1 MPEGHVVLKN
11 VLFAP
16 LTIDNN
22 TVGIIGL
29 ANKTGGFTERD
40 AQMASAFGE
49 IASIALINSQM
60 LEKLEENEKLLK
72 AHSERLEEMVEE
84 KTKLLRDSERLAAI
98 GQTAGM
104 VGHDIRNP
112 LQAIIGDVYLAKSD
126 VASMLESEKK
136 ESLQESL
143 LAIEKNAEYINKI
156 VADLQDYAKPLR
168 PHTEVADLKAIIND
182 LLTKNGL
189 PESIQ
194 VSVKVTT
201 DARKVMA
208 DSAYV
213 KRIMGNLVTN
223 AVQAMPNGGKLLI
236 NAYQEAGNAVIT
248 VKDTGIGIPDEAKP
262 KLFTP
267 LFTTKSKGQGFG
279 LAVVKRLTEA
289 LNGTVT
295 LESQEGKGTK
305 FIITLPQKPE
315 NNR

>member
-1 MPEGHVVLKN
+1 
-11 VLFAP
+11 
-16 LTIDNN
+16 
-22 TVGIIGL
+22 
-29 ANKTGGFTERD
+29 
-40 AQMASAFGE
+40 
-49 IASIALINSQM
+49 
-60 LEKLEENEKLLK
+60 LK

-84 KTKLLRDSERLAAI
+84 KTKLLRDSERLATI

-126 VASMLESEKK
+126 VASMPEDAKK

-143 LAIEKNAEYINKI
+143 LAIEKNVDYINKI

-168 PHTEVADLKAIIND
+168 PHTEVTDLKAIIND
-182 LLTKNGL
+182 LVEKRGL
-189 PESIQ
+189 PESIK
-194 VSVKVTT
+194 VSVRVTRE
-201 DARKVMA
+201 ARRVMA

-236 NAYQEAGNAVIT
+236 NAYKEADNAVIT

-305 FIITLPQKPE
+305 FTIKLPQKPE
-315 NNR
+315 NSR